1 MTVLENLWYGNV
13 DPHETFLEGN
23 RRFKKLLSAS
33 GAKRDRLSQTLS
45 EEQASLLEEY
55 ESTNNELDSIAEVE
69 AFSFGFRL
77 GVRLIIE
84 SEKGATIE

>member
-33 GAKRDRLSQTLS
+33 GAKRDRLAQTLS
-45 EEQASLLEEY
+45 EEQASMLEEY
-55 ESTNNELDSIAEVE
+55 ESTNNELGSIAEVE
-69 AFSFGFRL
+69 AFSLGFRL
-77 GVRLIIE
+77 GVRLTIE
-84 SEKGATIE
+84 SEISTAIE